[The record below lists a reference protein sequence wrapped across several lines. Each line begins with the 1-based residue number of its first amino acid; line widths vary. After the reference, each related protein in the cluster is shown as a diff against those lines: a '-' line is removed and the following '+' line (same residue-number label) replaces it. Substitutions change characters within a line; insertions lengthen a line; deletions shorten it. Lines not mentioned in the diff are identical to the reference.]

1 MKQKILL
8 FELKTEIDPV
18 VLKTLPEL
26 REKTSGLLSSYIT
39 CFNKPRTKNE
49 K

>member
-8 FELKTEIDPV
+8 FELKTEIDSV
-18 VLKTLPEL
+18 VLKALPEL
-26 REKTSGLLSSYIT
+26 GEKTPGLLRSYIT
-39 CFNKPRTKNE
+39 CFNKPRTKKE